1 MSNFEKLSDAAVG
14 ATLADPVAYPINGIN
29 AISHSTHTKITDLER
44 YQDGRSRARGTF
56 ATYNIAQFAHFVTN
70 YGEPAHTVTFVSDLE
85 MCALALLDFGHDE
98 YAMGKCEYRAV
109 CQAKK
114 TPVFEMLRKNNRNRI
129 SHRSFIDLLID
140 WSPVLTAYNA
150 NNEVIRI
157 TDAITALRSID
168 IKATATANSEVQDM
182 SESRSKFEQVTAKTA
197 NSNTPVR
204 FVVEDACYESLP
216 LREIALRL
224 AIDTQGGEPEFKLI
238 IDGLE
243 LLERERTQVFAG
255 LIQEAIG
262 EEYDVLIGGF
272 MPD

>member
-1 MSNFEKLSDAAVG
+1 MSNLKEMSDAAVG
-14 ATLADPVAYPINGIN
+14 AVLADPVAYPIEGIN
-29 AISHSTHTKITDLER
+29 AVSHNEHTKITDLER
-44 YQDGRSRARGTF
+44 YQDGRNRARGTYR
-56 ATYNIAQFAHFVTN
+56 TYNIAQFAHFVSN
-70 YGEPAHTVTFVSDLE
+70 YGVPTHTVTFVSDME
-85 MCALALLDFGHDE
+85 MSALALLDFGHDE
-98 YAMGKCEYRAV
+98 YAMGKCEYRAI

-150 NNEVIRI
+150 SNEVIRI

>member
-1 MSNFEKLSDAAVG
+1 MSNLEKLSDAAVG
-14 ATLADPVAYPINGIN
+14 ATLADPVAYPIDGVN
-29 AISHSTHTKITDLER
+29 AISHGKHTRITDLEWL
-44 YQDGRSRARGTF
+44 QSGRIRERGTF
-56 ATYNIAQFAHFVTN
+56 LTHDISQLAEFVQTYGTSAYTLIFVGDSPLSATAYLD
-70 YGEPAHTVTFVSDLE
+70 YGHKD
-85 MCALALLDFGHDE
+85 
-98 YAMGKCEYRAV
+98 YAMGKCEYRAI

-129 SHRSFIDLLID
+129 SHRSFIDLLMD

-150 NNEVIRI
+150 SNEVVRI

-168 IKATATANSEVQDM
+168 IKATATANSEIQDM

-243 LLERERTQVFAG
+243 LLERERTQTFTG
-255 LIQEAIG
+255 LVQSALGDDYE
-262 EEYDVLIGGF
+262 VLIGQF
-272 MPD
+272 DPE